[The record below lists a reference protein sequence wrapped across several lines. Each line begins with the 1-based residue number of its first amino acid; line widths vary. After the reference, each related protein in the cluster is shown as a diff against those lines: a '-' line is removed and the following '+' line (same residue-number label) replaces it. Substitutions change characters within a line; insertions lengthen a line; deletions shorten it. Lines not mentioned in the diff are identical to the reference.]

1 MPKWILY
8 LNHTGHVQLA
18 TEEAKNFRDKNIFI
32 TLIPNKTE
40 VQKPQETPTK
50 AATDEV
56 SVSVEA

>member
-1 MPKWILY
+1 
-8 LNHTGHVQLA
+8 VQLA

-40 VQKPQETPTK
+40 VQKPQETPKK
-50 AATDEV
+50 AEADEV

>member
-1 MPKWILY
+1 
-8 LNHTGHVQLA
+8 VQLA

-40 VQKPQETPTK
+40 VLPNKTEVQKTPETPKK
-50 AATDEV
+50 AAEDEV